1 MYITLKVVEK
11 YTMISF
17 QNVHTYVIVQKLEI
31 KQIYKTILSPMVFS
45 YRWFIPN
52 SEETSMSFRL
62 CSYCD

>member
-31 KQIYKTILSPMVFS
+31 KQIDKTILSPMVSS
-45 YRWFIPN
+45 Y
-52 SEETSMSFRL
+52 
-62 CSYCD
+62 